1 MADLISIENTIK
13 KLVNND
19 LSANVVEIKMLG
31 SSGSSRLYFRIIT
44 DDKSFIVTY
53 STNIEEN
60 NAFLIF
66 SKHFKNKGLPVP
78 EILAVNDEM
87 TCYIQSDLG
96 DVCLF
101 DYVKQCVKEKSYNNI
116 TIELYKKVITNL
128 VAFQIRGNEN
138 MDYSVAYPTP
148 SFNKESIIDDLNY
161 FKYYFLKVNEEINFN
176 ETKLNQDFQRLADFA
191 MEAPS
196 DHFMYRDFQSRN
208 IMIKDGSPFFI
219 DYQGGR
225 KGPLQYDIVS
235 LLYQVKAQIPDV
247 LRNELLCFYK
257 EKLSD
262 YVDIEE
268 IKFDKYYNI
277 FVLIRLL
284 QVLGAYGFRGLIQ
297 KKSHFLESIPYAL
310 NELIMLKDS
319 LNSIVGL
326 NELSSVLK
334 QMESLLNKYKV
345 TEDEKL
351 TVTINSFSFKNGGI
365 PQDLSG
371 NGGGFVFDCRSL
383 PNPGRYDEYKKLT
396 GLDNEVQDFLNKKQE
411 VQNFFDL
418 TNSIICQSID
428 NYLLRDFKNL
438 FVNFGCTGGQ
448 HRSVYF
454 AQKTAETLHEKYP
467 QIKIV
472 LNHIV
477 QHKSSIYEK

>member
-1 MADLISIENTIK
+1 MADLTSIENTIK

-19 LSANVVEIKMLG
+19 LSANVVEIKTLAA
-31 SSGSSRLYFRIIT
+31 SGSSRLYFRIFT
-44 DDKSFIVTY
+44 DDKTYVATY

-66 SKHFKNKGLPVP
+66 SKHFKDKGLPVP
-78 EILAVNDEM
+78 EILAVNDKL
-87 TCYIQSDLG
+87 TCYVQSDFG
-96 DVCLF
+96 DISLF
-101 DYVKQCVKEKSYNNI
+101 DYVKQCIKQESYDEL
-116 TIELYKKVITNL
+116 TIGLYKKVIVNL
-128 VAFQIRGNEN
+128 VKFQIHGNEN
-138 MDYSVAYPTP
+138 LDYSVAYPTP

-161 FKYYFLKVNEEINFN
+161 FKYYFLKVNDEINFN
-176 ETKLNQDFQRLADFA
+176 ETRLNNDFQKLADFA
-191 MEAPS
+191 MEAQS
-196 DHFMYRDFQSRN
+196 DFFMYRDFQSRN
-208 IMIKDGSPFFI
+208 IMIKDDSPFFI

-235 LLYQVKAQIPDV
+235 LLYQVKAQIPDT
-247 LRNELLCFYK
+247 LRNELLSFYK
-257 EKLSD
+257 EKLSNYLD
-262 YVDIEE
+262 VKEIE
-268 IKFDKYYNI
+268 FDKYYNT

-297 KKSHFLESIPYAL
+297 KKSHFIESIPYAL
-310 NELIMLKDS
+310 KELMILKDN
-319 LNSIVGL
+319 LDFITEL

-345 TEDEKL
+345 IEDEKL
-351 TVTINSFSFKNGGI
+351 TVTINSFSFKNGGV
-365 PQDLSG
+365 PQDLTG

-396 GLDNEVQDFLNKKQE
+396 GLDIEVQDFLNKKQE
-411 VQNFFDL
+411 VQSFFDL

-454 AQKTAETLHEKYP
+454 AQRTAETLHEKYP

-477 QHKSSIYEK
+477 QQKSCVYEK